1 MKISGSFLTIQ
12 DDQNKITKLN
22 EVTDYMHFD
31 VMDGKFTPRPTLP
44 FKEIIDKTTSVTNPK
59 DIHLMVIDI
68 KKYVD
73 EVIKVKPEYITFHI
87 EATSDSEDIIKYIK
101 NKNVKVGLALNPETE
116 TQTIYKYLNQVD
128 LVLVMSVH
136 PGAGGQ
142 KFIDITS
149 KIKDLKKYRETNN
162 LNYIIEI
169 DGGINDET
177 IKKVKDAD
185 LVVVGSYITNHDNF
199 ETQVNNLRRS
209 LNE

>member
-1 MKISGSFLTIQ
+1 
-12 DDQNKITKLN
+12 
-22 EVTDYMHFD
+22 
-31 VMDGKFTPRPTLP
+31 MDGKFTSRPTLP

-87 EATSDSEDIIKYIK
+87 EATSDPEDIIKYIK

-149 KIKDLKKYRETNN
+149 KIKDLKKYREANN

-185 LVVVGSYITNHDNF
+185 LVVVGSYITNHDSF

>member
-12 DDQNKITKLN
+12 DDENKITKLN

-31 VMDGKFTPRPTLP
+31 VMDGHFTARPTLP
-44 FKEIIDKTTSVTNPK
+44 FSEIIQKTDKVTNPK

-73 EVIKVKPEYITFHI
+73 EVVKASPEYITFHI
-87 EATSDSEDIIKYIK
+87 EVTENPEEIIDYIK
-101 NKNVKVGLALNPETE
+101 SKNVKVGMALNPETE
-116 TQTIYKYLNQVD
+116 VKTICPYLNKID

-142 KFIDITS
+142 KFIDITD
-149 KIKDLKKYRETNN
+149 KIKELKNYRLQNN
-162 LNYIIEI
+162 LKYIIEV

-177 IKKVKDAD
+177 IKKIKDVD
-185 LVVVGSYITNHDNF
+185 LAVVGSYITNHEDF
-199 ETQVNNLRRS
+199 AKQVAKLRRS
-209 LNE
+209 LHE

>member
-31 VMDGKFTPRPTLP
+31 VMDGKFTSRPTLP

-87 EATSDSEDIIKYIK
+87 EATFNPKDIIKYIK

-116 TQTIYKYLNQVD
+116 TKTIYKYLNQVD

-142 KFIDITS
+142 KFIDVTS
-149 KIKDLKKYRETNN
+149 KIKDLKKYRESNN

-185 LVVVGSYITNHDNF
+185 LVVVGSYITNHDSF

>member
-1 MKISGSFLTIQ
+1 
-12 DDQNKITKLN
+12 
-22 EVTDYMHFD
+22 
-31 VMDGKFTPRPTLP
+31 MDGKFTSRPTLP
-44 FKEIIDKTTSVTNPK
+44 FKEIIDKTTNVTNSK

-87 EATSDSEDIIKYIK
+87 EATSDPADIIKYIK
-101 NKNVKVGLALNPETE
+101 NKDVKVGLALNPETE

-149 KIKDLKKYRETNN
+149 KIKDLKKYREANN

-199 ETQVNNLRRS
+199 KAQINNLRRS